1 MHPSPARP
9 EDRPPAPGPAP
20 RPAREPAPAPV
31 VAPEAGPGAGPGA
44 GGGLAGAAGGLWAGP
59 RRALTAGLVLTIT
72 FIASEAL
79 AVVTVMPLVARD
91 LGGLDLYG
99 WVFSAFMLGSVVGI
113 VVAGREA
120 DRRGPGGPY
129 VAGLAL
135 FAAGLL
141 VAGLA
146 PAMPV
151 LVAGRAL
158 QGLGAGAVPAVA
170 YVSIGRSLPER
181 LRPRMMAVLSTAWV
195 APGVAGPAAAVA
207 VAHLLGWRW
216 VFLGLVPVVAVTGSL
231 AIPALFRLG
240 RPPPGPPGAGAA
252 SAVEHKIADGVGTAA
267 GAGLFLAGLTQ
278 LSGGGLAGPL
288 LGVLL
293 VLAGAGLGLPLLR
306 RLLPAGTLRAR
317 PGLPATILARG
328 VLTFAFFGADAYV
341 TLTITT
347 VRHHSPAL
355 AGLAVTGS
363 TLGWTAGAWVQA
375 RLSQRWAGRRL
386 VATGLVIVLAG
397 QAAMALVL
405 LPAVPVAA
413 GIAAWTA
420 AGTGMGLAYAP
431 ISLLMLAQA
440 PPGREG
446 WASASLN
453 LTDVLGTAIGIG
465 VGGAAVADAVRTGRP
480 VAAGVAIAFAAAAA
494 AALAGLA
501 ITRRLPARPA
511 GGDPPG
517 P

>member
-1 MHPSPARP
+1 MLRAYAPVTRPPRGPPPAR
-9 EDRPPAPGPAP
+9 RARTRAGPGPA
-20 RPAREPAPAPV
+20 
-31 VAPEAGPGAGPGA
+31 AG
-44 GGGLAGAAGGLWAGP
+44 AGGLWAGP

-120 DRRGPGGPY
+120 DRRGPGLPY
-129 VAGLAL
+129 VAGLGL
-135 FAAGLL
+135 FASGLL

-170 YVSIGRSLPER
+170 YVSIGRTLPEH

-216 VFLGLVPVVAVTGSL
+216 VFLGLVPVVVITGSL

-240 RPPPGPPGAGAA
+240 RPAPRAPGAA
-252 SAVEHKIADGVGTAA
+252 EHRIADGAGTAA

-278 LSGGGLAGPL
+278 LSGGGLAGPGLGAL
-288 LGVLL
+288 LI
-293 VLAGAGLGLPLLR
+293 LAGAGLGIPLLR
-306 RLLPAGTLRAR
+306 RLLPAGTLAGR

-347 VRHHSPAL
+347 VRHHSSAL

-363 TLGWTAGAWVQA
+363 TLGWTAGSWVQA

-397 QAAMALVL
+397 QAGMALVL
-405 LPAVPVAA
+405 APGVPVAA
-413 GIAAWTA
+413 GVAAWTA
-420 AGTGMGLAYAP
+420 AGAGMGLAYAP

-465 VGGAAVADAVRTGRP
+465 VGGAAVAAAVRSGRP

-494 AALAGLA
+494 AAVAGLA

-511 GGDPPG
+511 SAGPPAG
-517 P
+517 

>member
-1 MHPSPARP
+1 MRTTPASR
-9 EDRPPAPGPAP
+9 EDPPPITGPGG
-20 RPAREPAPAPV
+20 APA
-31 VAPEAGPGAGPGA
+31 AA
-44 GGGLAGAAGGLWAGP
+44 GGGGGGADPGDGLWAAP
-59 RRALTAGLVLTIT
+59 RRALTTGLVLTIT

-120 DRRGPGGPY
+120 DRRGPMLPY
-129 VAGLAL
+129 VAGLVL
-135 FAAGLL
+135 FASGLL

-170 YVSIGRSLPER
+170 YVAIGRSLPDR
-181 LRPRMMAVLSTAWV
+181 LRPKMMAVLSTAWV
-195 APGVAGPAAAVA
+195 APGLAGPAASVA
-207 VAHLLGWRW
+207 VAHLFGWRW
-216 VFLGLVPVVAVTGSL
+216 VFLGLVPVVAITGSL

-240 RPPPGPPGAGAA
+240 PPPQRAAGAI
-252 SAVEHKIADGVGTAA
+252 EHRIGDGIGTAA
-267 GAGLFLAGLTQ
+267 GAGLLLAGLTE
-278 LSGGGLAGPL
+278 LSGAGITGPL
-288 LGVLL
+288 LGAGLI
-293 VLAGAGLGLPLLR
+293 LAGAGLGLPLLR

-317 PGLPATILARG
+317 RGLPATILARG

-347 VRHHSPAL
+347 VRHHSPLL
-355 AGLAVTGS
+355 AGVAVTGS

-386 VATGLVIVLAG
+386 VRTGLAIVLAG
-397 QAAMALVL
+397 QAGMALVL
-405 LPAVPVAA
+405 LPRVSVVV
-413 GIAAWTA
+413 GVVAWTV
-420 AGTGMGLAYAP
+420 AGLGMGLAYAP

-453 LTDVLGTAIGIG
+453 LMDVLGTAIGIG
-465 VGGAAVADAVRTGRP
+465 IGGAAVADVVRTGRP
-480 VAAGVAIAFAAAAA
+480 VADGVAIAFGCAAAVAV
-494 AALAGLA
+494 AGLA
-501 ITRRLPARPA
+501 ITRRLPARLAGAGPA
-511 GGDPPG
+511 T
-517 P
+517 